1 MRSSHLRLLALGL
14 FAACVDAR
22 GADPSVPHTHQ
33 GLLKK
38 YELVPPSKC
47 GLSNLDVSPEELR
60 KGEPCLKQLQ
70 LPGGWTR
77 SVSIQDIPAPES
89 VVWKAITDLP
99 RYPKM
104 VEGVAVCEPYSTEKK
119 GSEVITCAKYKLK
132 AAGFTI
138 TYYMKHIFDPKK
150 HCMVFHL
157 DYDRCSELSDS
168 VGYWYVEDLKDGW
181 CRVYYSTDSQLPR
194 FIPGFVKNSLIDM
207 AAKRSTS
214 WVDTRCAELTGR
226 AAGGAAKKAP
236 PIKAL
241 AALAAGDIWKR
252 PLREPPLLG
261 LLSQAQGSARGVISK
276 ARRLVPV

>member
-1 MRSSHLRLLALGL
+1 MLRLLALGL
-14 FAACVDAR
+14 CAAYVHAR
-22 GADPSVPHTHQ
+22 GADPSVPHAHQ

-38 YELVPPSKC
+38 YERVAPSQC
-47 GLSNLDVSPEELR
+47 GLGNLDVTPDQLR
-60 KGEPCLKQLQ
+60 KGEPCLKQLT

-89 VVWKAITDLP
+89 VVWQAITDLP

-104 VEGVAVCEPYSTEKK
+104 VEGVALCEPYSTEKK
-119 GSEVITCAKYKLK
+119 GSEVITCAKYQLK

-138 TYYMKHIFDPKK
+138 TYYMKHIFDAKK
-150 HCMVFHL
+150 HSMTFHL

-181 CRVYYSTDSQLPR
+181 CRVYYSTDSSLPK
-194 FIPGFVKNSLIDM
+194 FIPGFVKKSLIDM

-214 WVDTRCAELTGR
+214 WVDTRCGELTGR
-226 AAGGAAKKAP
+226 QTDGGSKKAP
-236 PIKAL
+236 PIKELALL
-241 AALAAGDIWKR
+241 AAIYMSGRSRWA
-252 PLREPPLLG
+252 EPFVLG
-261 LLSQAQGSARGVISK
+261 VLSQAEGSARSVISQ